1 VVDEEAAIVQRI
13 FRDYAAGMPPR
24 HTGSLSAPTIK
35 PPRPAWAQ
43 WIGPETLISQVRST
57 APFLEARLPALLSV
71 IAGMVDLTGFF
82 TLGHIFT
89 AHVTGNLVVAAAAAV
104 HGGPFN
110 PAQILAIP
118 VFMVAVAI
126 IWLIAQASD
135 RRGPSLARLLLL
147 VQFLLLAAVLIFSII
162 TRPSADP
169 QGLAA
174 GIAGMIAVAA
184 MACQYALLRL
194 AIPGAISTAV
204 MTGNL
209 TNTVL
214 SLMDLLSK
222 RRALPPV
229 DAGSLRTS
237 CHLLLGFLLG
247 CLVSTFA
254 VSVLGDWTWS
264 LPVLLSALAIAIR

>member
-1 VVDEEAAIVQRI
+1 MSTLARHSAALRNW
-13 FRDYAAGMPPR
+13 AAPANGMAE
-24 HTGSLSAPTIK
+24 LS
-35 PPRPAWAQ
+35 R
-43 WIGPETLISQVRST
+43 
-57 APFLEARLPALLSV
+57 LEARLPALLSV

-118 VFMVAVAI
+118 VFMVAVAT
-126 IWLIAQASD
+126 IWFIAQASD

-147 VQFLLLAAVLIFSII
+147 VQFMLLAAVLIFSII
-162 TRPSADP
+162 ARPSADP

-174 GIAGMIAVAA
+174 GIAVMIAVAA

-222 RRALPPV
+222 HRALLLV
-229 DAGSLRTS
+229 DAGRLRRSL
-237 CHLLLGFLLG
+237 HLLLGFLLG
-247 CLVSTFA
+247 CVVSASA
-254 VSVLGDWTWS
+254 VCVLGDWTWS
-264 LPVLLSALAIAIR
+264 LPVVLSALAIAIR